1 MAGHPLPAPAARP
14 TLLFVHGWAFD
25 ASFWAPL
32 RAELGDWPQAV
43 SDAGYFGP
51 ARDPAVAGPVV
62 AIGHSLGALRLLGGL
77 PRHCRGLVAINGFP
91 RFAAGPGFEA
101 GVPARMLDRM
111 GKRLSA
117 DPMAVLRDFRQ
128 RCGAAEPFGVPTG
141 EPIGEPVGEP
151 RGAPRVEALDRDLQR
166 LRDDDHRAALA
177 ALTLPLLVLAG
188 DADPIVPAAMTQAA
202 YAGRPADEL
211 RWREGGG
218 HLLPRSDAAWCAAR
232 IRDFLSRLAPE
243 A

>member
-1 MAGHPLPAPAARP
+1 MPGRPLPAPAARP

-32 RAELGDWPQAV
+32 RAELADWPQAV
-43 SDAGYFGP
+43 SEAGYFGP
-51 ARDPAVAGPVV
+51 ARDPEVAGPVV

-77 PRHCRGLVAINGFP
+77 PRHCRALVAINGFP

-101 GVPARMLDRM
+101 GVPPRMLDRM

-128 RCGAAEPFGVPTG
+128 RCGAAEPFGAATG
-141 EPIGEPVGEP
+141 EPAGEPL
-151 RGAPRVEALDRDLQR
+151 GAPRIEALDRDLQR
-166 LRDDDHRAALA
+166 LRDDDQRAALA
-177 ALTLPLLVLAG
+177 ALTLPLLALAG

-232 IRDFLSRLAPE
+232 ILDFLSRLAPE